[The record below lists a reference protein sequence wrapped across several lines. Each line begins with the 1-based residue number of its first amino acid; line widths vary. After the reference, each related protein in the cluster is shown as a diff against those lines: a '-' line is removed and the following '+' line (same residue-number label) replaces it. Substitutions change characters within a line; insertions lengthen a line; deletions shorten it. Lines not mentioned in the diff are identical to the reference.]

1 MSRTGKQFREITLA
15 RREARAII
23 RPADEVSRQAFIA
36 YGRISGV
43 HNFATLV
50 VVKHGWSADQTV
62 RFWTLY
68 LKRYATNPDLERL
81 QLDNM
86 LRGLARRHGR

>member
-1 MSRTGKQFREITLA
+1 MSRTGKEFRQITLA
-15 RREARAII
+15 RREARAVI
-23 RPADEVSRQAFIA
+23 RPSDQASTQAFIA
-36 YGRISGV
+36 YGRVSGV

-50 VVKHGWSADQTV
+50 VVKYGWTSDQTV
-62 RFWTLY
+62 RFWSLY

-86 LRGLARRHGR
+86 LRGLARRYGR